1 MSQKHGA
8 DTAPPSRRSVVKGA
22 AWAVPAVVVA
32 GAAPTVAASAGFLTL
47 NGNACK
53 LPGNSQSIYKGYVFE
68 AISNNV
74 TGPLPRDAIVEI
86 TSVTVAGSPDLGAYK
101 VVLPGGAQ
109 SCSCSCGTL
118 DINHV
123 YCSPDGSVNQ
133 RVLIYT
139 SADVTGNSANSTVT
153 ITYRIYD
160 CAGGSVCPSTSTSAK
175 TEASLGG
182 TPPVQGPC
190 TIVGAQQNI
199 PA

>member
-53 LPGNSQSIYKGYVFE
+53 LPGNSQSTFKGYVFE

-86 TSVTVAGSPDLGAYK
+86 TSITVAGSPDLGAYK

-118 DINHV
+118 NPNHV

-133 RVLIYT
+133 RVLIYS

-160 CAGGSVCPSTSTSAK
+160 CAGGSVCPGTFTSQDSK
-175 TEASLGG
+175 ASLGN
-182 TPPVQGPC
+182 TPPIQGGC
-190 TIVGAQQNI
+190 TIVGAQQFQ
-199 PA
+199 P

>member
-53 LPGNSQSIYKGYVFE
+53 LPGNSQSTFKGYVFE

-86 TSVTVAGSPDLGAYK
+86 TSITVAGSADLGAYK
-101 VVLPGGAQ
+101 VVLPAGAQ
-109 SCSCSCGTL
+109 SCSCSCGSL
-118 DINHV
+118 NPNHV

-160 CAGGSVCPSTSTSAK
+160 CAGGSVCPGTFTSQSSQ
-175 TEASLGG
+175 ASLGG
-182 TPPVQGPC
+182 TPPIQGPC
-190 TIVGAQQNI
+190 TIVGAQQFQ
-199 PA
+199 P

>member
-1 MSQKHGA
+1 MSHNHGA
-8 DTAPPSRRSVVKGA
+8 DSAPPSRRSVVKGA

-53 LPGNSQSIYKGYVFE
+53 LPGNSQSTFKGYVFE

-74 TGPLPRDAIVEI
+74 AGPLPRDAIVEI
-86 TSVTVAGSPDLGAYK
+86 TSITVAGSPDLGEYK
-101 VVLPGGAQ
+101 VVLPGGVQ
-109 SCSCSCGTL
+109 SCSCSCPSL
-118 DINHV
+118 NANHV
-123 YCSPDGSVNQ
+123 YCSPDGALNQ

-160 CAGGSVCPSTSTSAK
+160 CNGGSACPSTFISQTSQ
-175 TEASLGG
+175 ASLGN
-182 TPPVQGPC
+182 TPPIQGPC
-190 TIVGAQQNI
+190 TIVGAQQFQ
-199 PA
+199 P